1 MMQDNSVSAFMNMVD
16 MATEQVF
23 DEQRAI
29 AEAKRHAK
37 SDVAKMIAAGLISK
51 PLRSTTP
58 VESKEYTPYKRETN
72 KFTLAEIKTKLAV
85 IQEMRDEG
93 MTVLDACRLS
103 GISQGNLT
111 RWEKKVKEAEQ

>member
-1 MMQDNSVSAFMNMVD
+1 MMQDNSVSAFMSMVD

-51 PLRSTTP
+51 PSP
-58 VESKEYTPYKRETN
+58 KPQVYVKKQEAAYKRESQA
-72 KFTLAEIKTKLAV
+72 FTIPQIKEKLARYYE
-85 IQEMRDEG
+85 QRDKG
-93 MTVLDACRLS
+93 HTVLEACKRAKV
-103 GISQGNLT
+103 SQGNIH
-111 RWEKKVKEAEQ
+111 RWEKMVKEAEQ